1 MTGAILSAPWK
12 EVKDSPWQMSLVILL
27 LLFLVV
33 FTCIATWGFNNA
45 IQQRGIDK
53 FLDKEIVIDKTVIS
67 YDSQNQP
74 IDTTYYYV
82 RARNKNSN

>member
-1 MTGAILSAPWK
+1 MTEVILSAPWK

-27 LLFLVV
+27 LLFLVI
-33 FTCIATWGFNNA
+33 FTCIATYALNNA

-67 YDSQNQP
+67 YDTQNQP
-74 IDTTYYYV
+74 IDTTYTFKY
-82 RARNKNSN
+82 NK

>member
-1 MTGAILSAPWK
+1 MTAI
-12 EVKDSPWQMSLVILL
+12 ILL
-27 LLFLVV
+27 LLVLVV
-33 FTCIATWGFNNA
+33 FTGIATWGLNNA

-74 IDTTYYYV
+74 IDTTYTFKY
-82 RARNKNSN
+82 NK

>member
-1 MTGAILSAPWK
+1 MAAT
-12 EVKDSPWQMSLVILL
+12 ILL
-27 LLFLVV
+27 LLVLVV
-33 FTCIATWGFNNA
+33 FTGISTWGLNDA

-82 RARNKNSN
+82 KARNKD